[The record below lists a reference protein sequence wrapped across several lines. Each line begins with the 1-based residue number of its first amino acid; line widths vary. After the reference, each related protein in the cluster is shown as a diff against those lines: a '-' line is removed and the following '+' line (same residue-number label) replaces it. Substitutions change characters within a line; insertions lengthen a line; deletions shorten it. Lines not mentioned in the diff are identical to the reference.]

1 MQIQC
6 MCNVRAV
13 DSRSKP
19 NDVPEANPPGVEH
32 SKAAELARLAKV
44 GDVDALV
51 ELVETHY
58 DMMFRV
64 AVRWLGNREDA
75 EDVTQQVAMK
85 LQDALARYDERNA
98 FRGWLYRVT
107 INAALDFQRGKA
119 RRSGLVEA
127 YALVHPDRARATQ
140 EDQLATE
147 ALWRSVRELPDKQR
161 DAVLLVY
168 GEELSHAEAAE
179 IMGVKE
185 TTVSWHISNA
195 RKALR
200 NKL

>member
-1 MQIQC
+1 MLVQIRR
-6 MCNVRAV
+6 MCNVRAS
-13 DSRSKP
+13 DSALGLD
-19 NDVPEANPPGVEH
+19 DVSE
-32 SKAAELARLAKV
+32 AELVRLAKL

-51 ELVETHY
+51 ALVEAHY
-58 DMMFRV
+58 DMVFRV
-64 AVRWLGNREDA
+64 AVRWLGSREDA

-85 LQDALARYDERNA
+85 LQAALARYDERNA
-98 FRGWLYRVT
+98 FRGWLYRMT
-107 INAALDFQRGKA
+107 INAARDFQRGKA
-119 RRSGLVEA
+119 RRAKLVDA
-127 YALVHPDRARATQ
+127 YALVHPDRGRATQ
-140 EDQLATE
+140 EDQLNAE
-147 ALWRSVRELPDKQR
+147 ALWRSVRELPEKQR

-200 NKL
+200 DKL